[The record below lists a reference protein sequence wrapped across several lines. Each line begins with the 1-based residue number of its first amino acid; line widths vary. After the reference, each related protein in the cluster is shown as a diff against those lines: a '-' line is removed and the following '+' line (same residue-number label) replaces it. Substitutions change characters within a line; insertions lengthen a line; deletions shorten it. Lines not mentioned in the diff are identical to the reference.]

1 MADQGSPPPSRFRDG
16 HYPLDS
22 GAEEIARLRVQAESL
37 AGETAVML
45 DRIGLA
51 EGQACLDLGCGAG
64 GIVDLLAQRVG
75 PTGRVLGIDA
85 DGDSLAAA
93 RAWARQQG
101 LEKVSFEQRSLFE
114 PGPAEFDFVH
124 LRYVITNISRHH
136 EVIAAALARLKP
148 GGVLAVQEADG
159 IGIAA
164 YPSHA
169 AFECLKAL
177 LLEVFTKVGADPYA
191 GRQVYGLLQD
201 AGLEDLDFRACTARA
216 RSHDALAE
224 YLPQTLISLR
234 PVIARLGLMAQ
245 GELDTTIAACRAHLA
260 EPGTISVT
268 SLVFQAWGRK
278 PL

>member
-1 MADQGSPPPSRFRDG
+1 MPTTNELRDD
-16 HYPLDS
+16 HYPLES
-22 GAEEIARLRVQAESL
+22 GQDEIARLRVQAESL

-45 DRIGLA
+45 DRIGLDK
-51 EGQACLDLGCGAG
+51 GTSCLDLGCGAG
-64 GIVDLLAQRVG
+64 GIVDLLAARTG
-75 PTGRVLGIDA
+75 PGGRVVGIDA
-85 DGDSLAAA
+85 DHDSLAAA
-93 RAWARQQG
+93 RTWARQMG
-101 LEKVSFEQRSLFE
+101 LENVSFEHSSLFE
-114 PGPAEFDFVH
+114 PGPEAFNFVH
-124 LRYVITNISRHH
+124 LHYVITNISRHH

-148 GGVLAVQEADG
+148 GGVLAIQEADG
-159 IGIAA
+159 DGIAA

-216 RSHDALAE
+216 RSHDALAD

-234 PVIARLGLMAQ
+234 PVIARLGLMPED
-245 GELDTTIAACRAHLA
+245 ELDATIAACRAHLA